1 MSYCILKLILVIL
14 CGHLA
19 SLLLCFFCV
28 LVCVCAGDQG
38 PAGKRGPT
46 GKRGERGPPGEKGD
60 PGPRGE
66 KGSTGSL
73 EVG

>member
-1 MSYCILKLILVIL
+1 MIL
-14 CGHLA
+14 CHHLA
-19 SLLLCFFCV
+19 SLLLFFF
-28 LVCVCAGDQG
+28 LYVCVCAGDQG